1 MSFGLA
7 GGLDPSLESG
17 TLIVADSITDPLSN
31 RFPTDETWRSAVAK
45 DLTKAGIDFIS
56 GAGVGA
62 DEAVLNPEAKQS
74 LFEGTRALFVDMES
88 HAVMKVAKAHGVP
101 CLVVRAIADSATDI
115 LPDIAMTIIDP
126 DGEVRYGA
134 LAKNLSSHPA
144 EIFKLISLW
153 RVSRQA
159 FTNLSRVASLPS
171 LRGPF

>member
-88 HAVMKVAKAHGVP
+88 HAVMKA
-101 CLVVRAIADSATDI
+101 
-115 LPDIAMTIIDP
+115 
-126 DGEVRYGA
+126 
-134 LAKNLSSHPA
+134 
-144 EIFKLISLW
+144 
-153 RVSRQA
+153 
-159 FTNLSRVASLPS
+159 
-171 LRGPF
+171 